1 MRKTVQG
8 IVGSKTFDIIILW
21 AILLCSLMLGIETYY
36 DVKLPIFHHLDIF
49 FTSLFTIEIILRMIN
64 AGTLRSFLTLC
75 TINKQFHYSDRR
87 YLKPIEE
94 GFWNWFDMLIVIFS
108 WLGLYTEFVQHPEFL
123 IVGRLFRTLRILRL
137 LEISSE
143 LKAVEKKIISII
155 PTIFSFFLLIGLLMY
170 IYAVVG
176 VYLFDHKV
184 TEFGDFSNIMTGFLT
199 LFKLL
204 TLDDW
209 ANIMNSFSTEGWIWF
224 KQMYFVSFIILT
236 AIISFNVF
244 IAVLTSQV
252 YDKMRLDRDIRIQE
266 FSEHIDEEIGQSEE
280 ELMKKMNALMR
291 EIKSLK
297 KDVNSLKEES

>member
-1 MRKTVQG
+1 MKKYVNQ
-8 IVGSKTFDIIILW
+8 IVGSKAFDITVLW
-21 AILLCSLMLGIETYY
+21 AIILCSLMLGIETYY
-36 DVKLPIFHHLDIF
+36 LEKLPVFHVLDIF
-49 FTSLFTIEIILRMIN
+49 FTSLFTLEIILRMIN
-64 AGTLRSFLTLC
+64 AGSLTSFFTIC
-75 TINKQFHYSDRR
+75 TVNRDYHYTDRR
-87 YLKPIEE
+87 FLDPTED
-94 GFWNWFDMLIVIFS
+94 GFWNWFDTLIVVFS
-108 WLGLYTEFVQHPEFL
+108 WLGVYNEFVQHPEFL

-137 LEISSE
+137 LEISNE

-184 TEFGDFSNIMTGFLT
+184 TDFGDFSNIMAGFLT

-209 ANIMNSFSTEGWIWF
+209 SNIMKSFTNGSFEWF

-252 YDKMRLDRDIRIQE
+252 YEKMRKDRDIRIQE
-266 FSEHIDEEIGQSEE
+266 FSEHIDEEIDQSEQ
-280 ELMKKMNALMR
+280 ELLKQMNAMMT

-297 KDVNSLKEES
+297 GEIKSLKE